1 MHMSKTEEIDVVKVF
16 QEAAFEV
23 SGRKLDTLTLDT
35 KLSELA
41 LDSVLVLEVVTQVEQ
56 SLGVRLNDDDLSHIT
71 TMRDL
76 GALIAR
82 SRKAA

>member
-1 MHMSKTEEIDVVKVF
+1 VKVF

-41 LDSVLVLEVVTQVEQ
+41 LDSVLVLEVVSQVEQ
-56 SLGVRLNDDDLSHIT
+56 TLGVRFDDEDLSHLT

-76 GALIAR
+76 GELIAK
-82 SRKAA
+82 SRRAA

>member
-1 MHMSKTEEIDVVKVF
+1 MNDEIDVVKVF

-35 KLSELA
+35 KLSELE
-41 LDSVLVLEVVTQVEQ
+41 LDSVLVLEVVSQVEQ
-56 SLGVRLNDDDLSHIT
+56 TLDVRFNDEDLSHLT

-76 GALIAR
+76 GELIR
-82 SRKAA
+82 KSRRAA

>member
-1 MHMSKTEEIDVVKVF
+1 MSKPDDIDVVKVF
-16 QEAAFEV
+16 QDAAFEV

-56 SLGVRLNDDDLSHIT
+56 AMGVRFNDEDLSHLT

-76 GALIAR
+76 KELIVR
-82 SRKAA
+82 SRRAA

>member
-1 MHMSKTEEIDVVKVF
+1 MSDTEEIDVVKVF
-16 QEAAFEV
+16 QDAAFEV

-56 SLGVRLNDDDLSHIT
+56 AMNVRFNDEDLSHLT

-76 GALIAR
+76 RDLIAR
-82 SRKAA
+82 SRRAA

>member
-1 MHMSKTEEIDVVKVF
+1 MALHEEIDVIKVF
-16 QEAAFEV
+16 QDAAFEV
-23 SGRKLDTLTLDT
+23 SGRKLDGLTLDT

-56 SLGVRLNDDDLSHIT
+56 ALGVRFEDEDLSHLT

-76 GALIAR
+76 GELIR
-82 SRKAA
+82 KSRRAA

>member
-1 MHMSKTEEIDVVKVF
+1 MSNQEIDVDVVKVF

-23 SGRKLDTLTLDT
+23 SGRKLDALTLDT

-41 LDSVLVLEVVTQVEQ
+41 LDSVLVLEVVSQVEQ
-56 SLGVRLNDDDLSHIT
+56 TLGVRFDDEDLSHIT

-76 GALIAR
+76 GNLIAK
-82 SRKAA
+82 SRQAA

>member
-1 MHMSKTEEIDVVKVF
+1 MSQHDEIDVVKVF
-16 QEAAFEV
+16 QDAALEV
-23 SGRKLDTLTLDT
+23 SGRKLEGLTLDT

-56 SLGVRLNDDDLSHIT
+56 KLDVRFNDEDLSHLT

-82 SRKAA
+82 SRQAA

>member
-1 MHMSKTEEIDVVKVF
+1 MMNNEIDVVKVF

-23 SGRKLDTLTLDT
+23 SGRKLDDLTLDT

-41 LDSVLVLEVVTQVEQ
+41 LDSVLVLEVVSQVEQ
-56 SLGVRLNDDDLSHIT
+56 TLGVRFDDEDLSHIT

-76 GALIAR
+76 GNLIAK
-82 SRKAA
+82 SRQAA

>member
-1 MHMSKTEEIDVVKVF
+1 MKNEIDVVKVF

-23 SGRKLDTLTLDT
+23 SGRKLDDLTLDT

-41 LDSVLVLEVVTQVEQ
+41 LDSVLVLEVVSQVEQ
-56 SLGVRLNDDDLSHIT
+56 TLGVRFDDEDLSHIT

-76 GALIAR
+76 GNLIAK
-82 SRKAA
+82 SRQAA